1 MPTHYGKNSSKPS
14 QSNRPLRSGGK
25 RGKYRPLTEAQK
37 KKLKKH
43 SEHHSTKHMNAM
55 KRNMRYGIS
64 FNEAHKKAMKKVG
77 K

>member
-14 QSNRPLRSGGK
+14 QSNRPQVK

-43 SEHHSTKHMNAM
+43 SEHHSTKHMEAM
-55 KRNMRYGIS
+55 KRDMRYGIS
-64 FNEAHKKAMKKVG
+64 FNQAHKKAMKKVG